1 MKRTKAKQ
9 KKGILLTLLMLII
22 FILMISELVSYVLTN
37 ISYNEIATRTSIA
50 INTAAFSTSLT
61 SGIAS
66 DMQYSMYAAM
76 QRLYSQGVPIS
87 NSPYGNNAAV
97 KYLYSM
103 IYNGTE
109 NGAVDNS
116 LVNSSIANYVPA
128 MEKHASVLGF
138 SLKILNPSIRVY
150 ENGTWSI
157 SSEYTALAIINS
169 SSGTFTYPIKAVATV
184 PLSGVKAEYIMP
196 ITFTNYQSVATAT
209 PFQQMLQINSSRYSG
224 MEASNL
230 DNIEFIYPNGTVI
243 PSWLESGASNSSD
256 NSIYWLKLS
265 GIPVDGYKEVYMVF
279 ANPSRNM
286 FNRIDVGEAP
296 QLSCVNTPTSSC
308 STYAEY
314 DDGANVFNNYWN
326 FNGTV
331 MPSGFT
337 EYTDGGGSASVNNGL
352 YLSLSGGSCSPP
364 SYLSFVYGTPI
375 SASGTIV
382 ETYSNGTRTAGP
394 TDLGIYT
401 GNSDTAGG
409 YGGVANTWGWGS
421 GTISGGYGNI
431 GNPFDISS
439 GSGVASMYWI
449 SEGDE
454 AIGWNYDFVSS
465 TNNAETYSNSLYM
478 AIGTGHC
485 TGGSVMNYYW
495 LRTRAYPPNGVMPV
509 ASVGSPSLYIS

>member
-1 MKRTKAKQ
+1 MEMKWIKGRQ

-50 INTAAFSTSLT
+50 INTAAFSTALT

-66 DMQYSMYAAM
+66 DMQYSLYAAM
-76 QRLYSQGVPIS
+76 QKLYSQGIPIS
-87 NSPYGNNAAV
+87 NSPYGNNVAIG
-97 KYLYSM
+97 YLYSM
-103 IYNGTE
+103 VYNGTAD
-109 NGAVDNS
+109 GVTYNS
-116 LVNSSIANYVPA
+116 MLNSSIVNYVPA

-138 SLKILNPSIRVY
+138 GLKIINPSLRVY

-169 SSGTFTYPIKAVATV
+169 SSGTFTYPIRAVATV
-184 PLSGVKAEYIMP
+184 PLSGITAEYIMP
-196 ITFTNYQSVATAT
+196 LTFTNYQDVATAT
-209 PFQQMLQINSSRYSG
+209 PFQQILQINSSKYAR

-230 DNIEFIYPNGTVI
+230 DNIEFIYQNGTVI

-256 NSIYWLKLS
+256 SSVYWLKLN
-265 GIPVDGYKEVYMVF
+265 GIPANGYKEVYMVF

-296 QLSCVNTPTSSC
+296 QLSSA
-308 STYAEY
+308 YAEY
-314 DDGANVFNNYWN
+314 DDGASVFNNYWN
-326 FNGTV
+326 FNGTT

-337 EYTDGGGSASVNNGL
+337 EYTDGGGIASVHNGL

-364 SYLSFVYGTPI
+364 SYMSFVYDTPI
-375 SASGTIV
+375 SASGTII

-401 GNSDTAGG
+401 GNSDSAGG

-421 GTISGGYGNI
+421 GTIAGGYGNI

-449 SEGDE
+449 GEGDE

-495 LRTRAYPPNGVMPV
+495 LRTRAYPPNGIMP
-509 ASVGSPSLYIS
+509 ATSIGSPSLYVS